1 MSVKVLLAD
10 DHPIVLQ
17 GLRRLLESK
26 AEFEVVAETGD
37 GLEVLPLTEKYRP
50 DVLIV
55 DLMMPGLNGLET
67 TRQVCQQVQGVRVI
81 VLSMHKDDG
90 YVIQA
95 LRNGALGYVLKDTG
109 PKELVEAIHHVM
121 LGIRFLSAP
130 IAERFKPQLLQN
142 GETALVDPYEQLTCR
157 EREVLQLVAE
167 GYTGHEIA
175 ERLSI
180 STRTAET
187 HRANTMRKL
196 GFQSQR
202 EVIRYALKRGILF

>member
-26 AEFEVVAETGD
+26 AEFDVVAETGD
-37 GLEVLPLTEKYRP
+37 GLEVLPLTEKHQP

-67 TRQVCQQVQGVRVI
+67 TRQVCQRVQGVRVI

-121 LGIRFLSAP
+121 LGMRYLSAP

-142 GETALVDPYEQLTCR
+142 DETALADPYEQLTCR

-175 ERLSI
+175 DRLSI

-196 GFQSQR
+196 GFQNQR
-202 EVIRYALKRGILF
+202 EVVRYALKRGILF